1 MTTVVLNIKSVATK
15 YSKSSPVVNSASSE
29 DVLTVIHSAEQDRQE
44 YEAVSLYLITSELA
58 NLQQNGVQIDAFV
71 SLRHVDRERFSK

>member
-15 YSKSSPVVNSASSE
+15 YSKSSPVVNSSSSE
-29 DVLTVIHSAEQDRQE
+29 DVLTVVHSAEQDRQE
-44 YEAVSLYLITSELA
+44 YEAVSLYLVTSELA